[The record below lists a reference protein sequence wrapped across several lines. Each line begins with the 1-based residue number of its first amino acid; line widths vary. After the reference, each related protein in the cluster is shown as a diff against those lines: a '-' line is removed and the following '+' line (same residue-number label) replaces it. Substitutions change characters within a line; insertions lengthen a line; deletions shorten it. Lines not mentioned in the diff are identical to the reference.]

1 MRIELGKEASVSS
14 EKTNHTKFTPST
26 TEEEAKIRFVKSL
39 ENGVGKLVAQGNGRD
54 RISTQLLNEI
64 ANGCSPDE
72 TEIFQTMETLGISL
86 EDATKVMTVSSAFR
100 SAQQNISTANSATS
114 NNTGAIDQL
123 TSRLN
128 LADLLRGGGNRSR
141 SPSPLPSP
149 SSSSTATK
157 SIISTPTSS
166 SIRTT
171 ELNRNESLDSL
182 QSRNAARKGSTK
194 KASTKQQQGRGRK
207 RALADKV
214 YEKRDSNVMIEEQ
227 LQQQKKNKSDVSS
240 SASAAASAADRELNA
255 KLESADKK
263 LPASSSKK
271 RAKSPES
278 GGLGV
283 ARGKRTSVV
292 ATREETPKRARRTR
306 SQTEES
312 IPDILLP

>member
-1 MRIELGKEASVSS
+1 
-14 EKTNHTKFTPST
+14 
-26 TEEEAKIRFVKSL
+26 
-39 ENGVGKLVAQGNGRD
+39 
-54 RISTQLLNEI
+54 
-64 ANGCSPDE
+64 
-72 TEIFQTMETLGISL
+72 METLGISL

-100 SAQQNISTANSATS
+100 SAQQQQQQTSTATS
-114 NNTGAIDQL
+114 TTNNNAGAIDQL

-149 SSSSTATK
+149 LSSSSTATK
-157 SIISTPTSS
+157 STISTPT
-166 SIRTT
+166 IRSA
-171 ELNRNESLDSL
+171 ELNRTESLDSL
-182 QSRNAARKGSTK
+182 QSRNAARKGGAK

-207 RALADKV
+207 RALADKA

-227 LQQQKKNKSDVSS
+227 LQQQKKNKADVSS
-240 SASAAASAADRELNA
+240 SASAADIELNA
-255 KLESADKK
+255 KLKSVDKK
-263 LPASSSKK
+263 LPASSSTKK

-283 ARGKRTSVV
+283 ARGKRASVV

>member
-1 MRIELGKEASVSS
+1 
-14 EKTNHTKFTPST
+14 
-26 TEEEAKIRFVKSL
+26 
-39 ENGVGKLVAQGNGRD
+39 
-54 RISTQLLNEI
+54 
-64 ANGCSPDE
+64 
-72 TEIFQTMETLGISL
+72 METLGISL

-100 SAQQNISTANSATS
+100 SAQQQQTSTATS
-114 NNTGAIDQL
+114 TTNNNAGAIDQL

-157 SIISTPTSS
+157 PIISTPT
-166 SIRTT
+166 IRSA
-171 ELNRNESLDSL
+171 ELNRTESLDSL
-182 QSRNAARKGSTK
+182 QSRNAARKGGAK

-207 RALADKV
+207 RALADKA
-214 YEKRDSNVMIEEQ
+214 YEKPDSNVMIEDQ
-227 LQQQKKNKSDVSS
+227 LQQQKKNKVDVSS
-240 SASAAASAADRELNA
+240 SAAAASAAADIELNA
-255 KLESADKK
+255 KLKSVDKK
-263 LPASSSKK
+263 LPASSSTMK

>member
-1 MRIELGKEASVSS
+1 
-14 EKTNHTKFTPST
+14 
-26 TEEEAKIRFVKSL
+26 
-39 ENGVGKLVAQGNGRD
+39 
-54 RISTQLLNEI
+54 
-64 ANGCSPDE
+64 
-72 TEIFQTMETLGISL
+72 METLGISL

-100 SAQQNISTANSATS
+100 SAQQQQQQTSTATS
-114 NNTGAIDQL
+114 TTNNNAGAIDQL

-149 SSSSTATK
+149 LSSSSTATK
-157 SIISTPTSS
+157 STISTPT
-166 SIRTT
+166 IRSA
-171 ELNRNESLDSL
+171 ELNRTESLDSL
-182 QSRNAARKGSTK
+182 QSRNAARKGGAK

-207 RALADKV
+207 RALADKA

-227 LQQQKKNKSDVSS
+227 LQQQKKNKVDVSS
-240 SASAAASAADRELNA
+240 SAAAASAADVQLNA
-255 KLESADKK
+255 KLKSVDKK
-263 LPASSSKK
+263 LPASSSTKK

>member
-1 MRIELGKEASVSS
+1 
-14 EKTNHTKFTPST
+14 
-26 TEEEAKIRFVKSL
+26 
-39 ENGVGKLVAQGNGRD
+39 
-54 RISTQLLNEI
+54 
-64 ANGCSPDE
+64 
-72 TEIFQTMETLGISL
+72 METLGISL

-100 SAQQNISTANSATS
+100 SAQQQQQQQTSTATT
-114 NNTGAIDQL
+114 NNNAGAIDQL

-128 LADLLRGGGNRSR
+128 LVDLLRGGGNRSR

-157 SIISTPTSS
+157 STISTPTNG
-166 SIRTT
+166 SINRTA
-171 ELNRNESLDSL
+171 ESVDSL
-182 QSRNAARKGSTK
+182 QSRNAARKGSTTK

-207 RALADKV
+207 RALADKA
-214 YEKRDSNVMIEEQ
+214 YEKHDSNVMIEEQ

-240 SASAAASAADRELNA
+240 SAAAASAADRELNA
-255 KLESADKK
+255 KLKSVDKK
-263 LPASSSKK
+263 LPASSSMKK

-292 ATREETPKRARRTR
+292 ATREESPKRQRIR

>member
-1 MRIELGKEASVSS
+1 
-14 EKTNHTKFTPST
+14 
-26 TEEEAKIRFVKSL
+26 
-39 ENGVGKLVAQGNGRD
+39 
-54 RISTQLLNEI
+54 
-64 ANGCSPDE
+64 
-72 TEIFQTMETLGISL
+72 METLGISL

-100 SAQQNISTANSATS
+100 SAQQQQTSTT
-114 NNTGAIDQL
+114 NNAGAIDQL

-214 YEKRDSNVMIEEQ
+214 YEKRDSNVKIEEQ

-240 SASAAASAADRELNA
+240 SAAAASAADIELNA
-255 KLESADKK
+255 KLKSVDKK
-263 LPASSSKK
+263 LPALSSSSSKK

-283 ARGKRTSVV
+283 ARGKRTSIV

>member
-1 MRIELGKEASVSS
+1 
-14 EKTNHTKFTPST
+14 
-26 TEEEAKIRFVKSL
+26 
-39 ENGVGKLVAQGNGRD
+39 
-54 RISTQLLNEI
+54 
-64 ANGCSPDE
+64 
-72 TEIFQTMETLGISL
+72 METLGISL

-100 SAQQNISTANSATS
+100 SAQQQTATAATS
-114 NNTGAIDQL
+114 TNNAGAIDQL

-149 SSSSTATK
+149 LSSSSTATK
-157 SIISTPTSS
+157 SIISTPT
-166 SIRTT
+166 IRSA
-171 ELNRNESLDSL
+171 ELNRTESLDSL
-182 QSRNAARKGSTK
+182 QSRNAARKGNTK

-207 RALADKV
+207 RALADKS

-227 LQQQKKNKSDVSS
+227 LQQQKKNKADVSS
-240 SASAAASAADRELNA
+240 SATAASAADRELNA
-255 KLESADKK
+255 KLKSADKK
-263 LPASSSKK
+263 LPASSSSKK
-271 RAKSPES
+271 RTKSPES

>member
-1 MRIELGKEASVSS
+1 
-14 EKTNHTKFTPST
+14 
-26 TEEEAKIRFVKSL
+26 
-39 ENGVGKLVAQGNGRD
+39 
-54 RISTQLLNEI
+54 
-64 ANGCSPDE
+64 
-72 TEIFQTMETLGISL
+72 METLGISL

-100 SAQQNISTANSATS
+100 SAQQQQQQQTSTATS
-114 NNTGAIDQL
+114 TTNNNAGAIDQL

-149 SSSSTATK
+149 LSSSSTATK
-157 SIISTPTSS
+157 SIISTPTTSS
-166 SIRTT
+166 SNITKT
-171 ELNRNESLDSL
+171 ESVDSL
-182 QSRNAARKGSTK
+182 QSRNAARKSTTK

-207 RALADKV
+207 RALADKA
-214 YEKRDSNVMIEEQ
+214 YEKHDSNVMIEEQ
-227 LQQQKKNKSDVSS
+227 LQQQKKNKADVSS
-240 SASAAASAADRELNA
+240 SASAADRELNA
-255 KLESADKK
+255 KLKSADKK
-263 LPASSSKK
+263 LPASSSTKK

-292 ATREETPKRARRTR
+292 ATREESPKRQRTR

>member
-1 MRIELGKEASVSS
+1 
-14 EKTNHTKFTPST
+14 
-26 TEEEAKIRFVKSL
+26 
-39 ENGVGKLVAQGNGRD
+39 
-54 RISTQLLNEI
+54 
-64 ANGCSPDE
+64 
-72 TEIFQTMETLGISL
+72 METLGISL

-100 SAQQNISTANSATS
+100 SAQQQQQTSSAATS
-114 NNTGAIDQL
+114 TNNAGAIDQL

-149 SSSSTATK
+149 SSSSSAATK
-157 SIISTPTSS
+157 SIISTPTNST
-166 SIRTT
+166 RTA
-171 ELNRNESLDSL
+171 ELNRTESLDSL
-182 QSRNAARKGSTK
+182 QSRNAARKGSAK

-207 RALADKV
+207 RALADKA

-240 SASAAASAADRELNA
+240 SASAADVQLNA
-255 KLESADKK
+255 KLKSADKK
-263 LPASSSKK
+263 LPASSSTKK

>member
-1 MRIELGKEASVSS
+1 
-14 EKTNHTKFTPST
+14 
-26 TEEEAKIRFVKSL
+26 
-39 ENGVGKLVAQGNGRD
+39 
-54 RISTQLLNEI
+54 
-64 ANGCSPDE
+64 
-72 TEIFQTMETLGISL
+72 METLGISL
-86 EDATKVMTVSSAFR
+86 EDATKVMTVSSAFC
-100 SAQQNISTANSATS
+100 SAQQQQQTATS
-114 NNTGAIDQL
+114 TNNAGAIDQL

-128 LADLLRGGGNRSR
+128 LADLLRGGGNISR

-149 SSSSTATK
+149 SSSTATK
-157 SIISTPTSS
+157 SIISTPT
-166 SIRTT
+166 IRSA
-171 ELNRNESLDSL
+171 ELNRTESLDSL
-182 QSRNAARKGSTK
+182 QSRNAARKGSAK

-207 RALADKV
+207 RALADKA

-240 SASAAASAADRELNA
+240 SAAAASAADRELNA
-255 KLESADKK
+255 KLKSADKK
-263 LPASSSKK
+263 LPASSSTKK

-292 ATREETPKRARRTR
+292 VATREESPKRARRTR

>member
-1 MRIELGKEASVSS
+1 
-14 EKTNHTKFTPST
+14 
-26 TEEEAKIRFVKSL
+26 
-39 ENGVGKLVAQGNGRD
+39 
-54 RISTQLLNEI
+54 
-64 ANGCSPDE
+64 
-72 TEIFQTMETLGISL
+72 METLGISL

-100 SAQQNISTANSATS
+100 SAQQQQQQTSTATS
-114 NNTGAIDQL
+114 TTNNNAGAIDQL

-149 SSSSTATK
+149 LSSSSTATK
-157 SIISTPTSS
+157 STISTPT
-166 SIRTT
+166 IRSA
-171 ELNRNESLDSL
+171 ELNRTESLDSL
-182 QSRNAARKGSTK
+182 QSRNAARKGGAK

-207 RALADKV
+207 RALADKA

-227 LQQQKKNKSDVSS
+227 LQQQKKNKADVSS
-240 SASAAASAADRELNA
+240 SASAADIELNA
-255 KLESADKK
+255 KLKSVDKK
-263 LPASSSKK
+263 LPASSSTKK